1 MADDE
6 FKLDTSF
13 TDPSDKWHKPT
24 AVVAAI
30 VMVVGIILTMTT
42 NVAAWLLPMDDS
54 YLTALI
60 PQAPDNA
67 EPLSL
72 KTLDHVINDKVLT
85 VKGSVGNRTDYTV
98 SGIAAVIQP
107 LDIYG
112 LPLTPVEVP
121 VQPVDLPA
129 HAAGTFE
136 TTVGLNDRPSGYSV
150 KFRLVDGPFVPH
162 KDDRAP
168 VDPTLKLQIPTS
180 GGQ

>member
-1 MADDE
+1 MGHDE
-6 FKLDTSF
+6 FKLDTTF
-13 TDPSDKWHKPT
+13 TDPSQKWHKPA

-30 VMVVGIILTMTT
+30 VMVVIIILTMTT

-60 PQAPDNA
+60 PQAADNA
-67 EPLSL
+67 EPLAL
-72 KTLDHVINDKVLT
+72 KTLEHVIDENVLT
-85 VKGSVGNRTDYTV
+85 VKGSVENRTDYTV

-112 LPLTPVEVP
+112 LPLMPIEVP
-121 VQPVDLPA
+121 VQPADLPA
-129 HAAGTFE
+129 HMAGTFD

-150 KFRLVDGPFVPH
+150 KFKIVDGPLVPH

-168 VDPTLKLQIPTS
+168 AVVLPAGVPPTTP
-180 GGQ
+180 